1 MKLNKKLE
9 AEVIQV
15 YNTWWDSYL
24 NGDVKTYDSFLE
36 DDFRFIG
43 SAEAEAF
50 LNRKEATKF
59 FKTTAYQFAGKIE
72 KRNSSIKIEPVDGLV
87 LITELSDAYF
97 LNGAEWVFYSKFR
110 FSSLLKKNKLGW
122 KFVYQHFSMP
132 DTKAQEGETIGF
144 EKISNENLELRE
156 AVNRRTIELQGKNRE
171 LEIETALEKVR
182 AIAMGMK
189 EPADMLDVCKTISL
203 QLQALGVKDIRN
215 VQTAIFY
222 PDKGTYMNYEYYARH
237 HKTFITETIYTNHKI
252 AKVFAAKMLKGKGEV
267 SVTHIKGEK
276 VKDWIAY
283 QKSTNVFVDRF
294 LEKASSLNY
303 YWHSL
308 GPVALGI
315 SSYSPLNKVDL
326 NLFNRFLN
334 VFELA
339 YTRFL
344 DIEQAIAQAKEA
356 RIEASLEKVRAQAL
370 GMRKPEEL
378 TNVCEI
384 LFNELQALGFP
395 ELRNAMVNI
404 HNDEKRTF
412 INYDYSDEIGKS
424 ITPLFYDIHPV
435 IKKQIKQVRIADDA
449 FSETVFKGKDLASWK
464 AFRKSR
470 GEKEDKR
477 IKNSTALYYYFYSI
491 GTGSIGISTF
501 QAISEEKQ
509 EILKRFRNVFAFAYR
524 RYMDVSLAEAQA
536 KEAKIELSLERV
548 RARSMAMH
556 ASDEL
561 VATSA
566 VLFQELK
573 TLGIETIRTGIGIID
588 EVQETVEIWSSQLIE
603 QKENKVLGVV
613 PVNMHPFFKGYFK
626 AWKGKES
633 FFSYGLAGDEV
644 PRYYKTMSSIISY
657 PAGKRFNPR
666 ETFYTFFFPEGS
678 LNVIAY
684 KSLSEEDCSIMI
696 RFARVFGLIYRRFLD
711 LQKAEAQAREA
722 QIELSLERVRAGAMA
737 MRQSA
742 ELSKLIV
749 VLYQELTKLDAQLDR
764 CFIMIVNPEN
774 QGITWWLAGKEGLM
788 AENGFFIQM
797 NQHPSH
803 LMYLDHWQKRTKKWQ
818 YLFEGKEKRDWD
830 KFGFNKTALAK
841 LPEFIKKDMAGVKR
855 IHLSGSSDQF
865 GSLVTGSLEPLPE
878 EHQDII
884 SRFTIAFNQAYTRFL
899 DLQNAEAQVREAQ
912 IEASLER
919 VRSRSMAMHK
929 SEELSELSLELV
941 KQVQALGVA
950 TWFCAFN
957 IYDDDS
963 KSSLEWGSNGQGVFS
978 KYRTPREGIFLR
990 YYEAGQG
997 GETLLINEIGEDQCP
1012 AHYEYLCSLPGV
1024 GDQLLKMKKAGIPFP
1039 TSQIDHVAFFKHGYI
1054 IFITFEPVPDT
1065 HDIFKRFAKV

>member
-657 PAGKRFNPR
+657 PAGKGFNPR

-830 KFGFNKTALAK
+830 KFGFNKTA
-841 LPEFIKKDMAGVKR
+841 
-855 IHLSGSSDQF
+855 
-865 GSLVTGSLEPLPE
+865 
-878 EHQDII
+878 
-884 SRFTIAFNQAYTRFL
+884 
-899 DLQNAEAQVREAQ
+899 
-912 IEASLER
+912 
-919 VRSRSMAMHK
+919 
-929 SEELSELSLELV
+929 
-941 KQVQALGVA
+941 
-950 TWFCAFN
+950 
-957 IYDDDS
+957 
-963 KSSLEWGSNGQGVFS
+963 
-978 KYRTPREGIFLR
+978 
-990 YYEAGQG
+990 
-997 GETLLINEIGEDQCP
+997 
-1012 AHYEYLCSLPGV
+1012 
-1024 GDQLLKMKKAGIPFP
+1024 
-1039 TSQIDHVAFFKHGYI
+1039 
-1054 IFITFEPVPDT
+1054 
-1065 HDIFKRFAKV
+1065 